1 VGNKEDT
8 SLENYI
14 SNDDAVSPEEAVID
28 SLLRDQICRVLET
41 LSDREQ
47 IVVKLR
53 FGLDDG
59 TPRSLEEIGRIL
71 GVTRERV
78 RQVEEKALKKLRAS
92 SAPKLKEY
100 YHR

>member
-1 VGNKEDT
+1 MIEQA
-8 SLENYI
+8 
-14 SNDDAVSPEEAVID
+14 AVSAND
-28 SLLRDQICRVLET
+28 GLHRSYRKLADQRGRQRDQIGRVLET

-47 IVVKLR
+47 IVIKLR

-78 RQVEEKALKKLRAS
+78 RQVEEKALKKLRANS
-92 SAPKLKEY
+92 TPKLKEY